1 MLHGAGVT
9 IILWTYVSQH
19 VFVRVCKEGGCIHAW
34 VHNAWVHTCMGAYMH
49 GCIHAWVH
57 TCMGAYMHGCMHVN
71 IYISGNKAIA
81 LWGCVYYYLN
91 K

>member
-49 GCIHAWVH
+49 GC
-57 TCMGAYMHGCMHVN
+57 MHVN

>member
-19 VFVRVCKEGGCIHAW
+19 VFVRVCKEGGCSYMHVCIHAC
-34 VHNAWVHTCMGAYMH
+34 VHTCMCAYMR
-49 GCIHAWVH
+49 GCIHAW
-57 TCMGAYMHGCMHVN
+57 CMHVN